1 MILGNSRAET
11 RQFKGVIL
19 FPSTISVTSM
29 RLLLLICILLE
40 PALSLH
46 EHKGPIMIAVLLPDD
61 NIRPFSM
68 RKVLPA
74 IQIAVEKVMRF

>member
-11 RQFKGVIL
+11 RQFKGGIL
-19 FPSTISVTSM
+19 FPGTISVTSM

>member
-11 RQFKGVIL
+11 RQFKGGIM
-19 FPSTISVTSM
+19 FPGTISVTSM